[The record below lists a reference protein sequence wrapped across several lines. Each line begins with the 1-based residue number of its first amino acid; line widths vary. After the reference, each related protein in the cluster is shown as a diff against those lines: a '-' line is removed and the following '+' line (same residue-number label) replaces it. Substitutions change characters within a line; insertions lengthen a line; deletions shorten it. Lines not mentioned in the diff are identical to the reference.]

1 MNISRWVPASIAAVL
16 VLGIAAA
23 VSTQQITAPPV
34 APKGKAITKIT
45 VTATITAVT
54 PVPDPNR
61 VKPYLNVL
69 VAQEWRV
76 KAVKGGKIDG
86 VKPGAVIRV
95 LRWGILNGK
104 IVPAIKKNKAK
115 DTITA
120 KLAPF
125 SDYPNLSREYQ
136 VDTLPENYTA
146 PVLLE
151 VK

>member
-1 MNISRWVPASIAAVL
+1 MKTSRWIQISVAAVL
-16 VLGIAAA
+16 LMGVAAT

-34 APKGKAITKIT
+34 TPKAAVGTKLT
-45 VTATITAVT
+45 VSAVITAIT
-54 PVPDPNR
+54 PVPSPAR

-69 VAQEWRV
+69 IAQEWRV
-76 KAVKGGKIDG
+76 KSVKGGKLDG

-104 IVPAIKKNKAK
+104 VVPAIKKNKAN
-115 DTITA
+115 DAITA
-120 KLAPF
+120 KLGMF
-125 SDYPNLSREYQ
+125 SDYPKLSREYQ

>member
-1 MNISRWVPASIAAVL
+1 MISRWTRFAVTAAL
-16 VLGIAAA
+16 LLGVTA
-23 VSTQQITAPPV
+23 VVYTQQITAPPV
-34 APKGKAITKIT
+34 APKKAAKTVVS

-54 PVPDPNR
+54 PVPDPAR

-69 VAQEWRV
+69 IAQEWKV
-76 KAVKGGKIDG
+76 KTVKGGKIDG
-86 VKPGAVIRV
+86 VKPGAIIRV

-104 IVPAIKKNKAK
+104 QVPAIKNSKAK
-115 DTITA
+115 ATVAA
-120 KLAPF
+120 KLSLF

-146 PVLLE
+146 PVMLE

>member
-1 MNISRWVPASIAAVL
+1 MITSRWIQFST
-16 VLGIAAA
+16 AAA
-23 VSTQQITAPPV
+23 LLLSITATVSTQQITAPSV
-34 APKGKAITKIT
+34 APKSSGVKIT
-45 VTATITAVT
+45 VSAVITAVT

-69 VAQEWRV
+69 IAQEWRV
-76 KAVKGGKIDG
+76 KSITGGKVDG
-86 VKPGAVIRV
+86 VKPGTVIRV

-104 IVPAIKKNKAK
+104 VVPVIKNNKVKDAVKAK
-115 DTITA
+115 
-120 KLAPF
+120 LGMF
-125 SDYPNLSREYQ
+125 SDYPKLSREYQ

>member
-1 MNISRWVPASIAAVL
+1 MKISQWVPAAFASVL
-16 VLGIAAA
+16 MLGMVAS
-23 VSTQQITAPPV
+23 VSTQQITAPSV
-34 APKGKAITKIT
+34 APKSKVITKIT

-69 VAQEWRV
+69 VAQEW
-76 KAVKGGKIDG
+76 KIKSVKGGKIDG

-115 DTITA
+115 AAITA

>member
-1 MNISRWVPASIAAVL
+1 MKIAKWIPASFAAVL
-16 VLGIAAA
+16 MLGTVAA

-34 APKGKAITKIT
+34 APKGKAITKIN

-69 VAQEWRV
+69 IAQEWKV
-76 KAVKGGKIDG
+76 KTVKGGKIDG
-86 VKPGAVIRV
+86 VKPGTVIRV

-104 IVPAIKKNKAK
+104 IIPSIKNNKAK
-115 DTITA
+115 ATITA
-120 KLAPF
+120 KLAKF

-136 VDTLPENYTA
+136 VDTLPDNYTA